1 MYFYYNMIPMARK
14 DFIDGIIDDFIYE
27 MVQSP
32 AVCRTDVHTGAFSDR
47 FKAFE
52 HLYGIII
59 IVNLLF
65 FNQMHKPLSKI
76 KHCL

>member
-1 MYFYYNMIPMARK
+1 MIPMARK

-65 FNQMHKPLSKI
+65 LTKCINPFQKSNIAYKE
-76 KHCL
+76 